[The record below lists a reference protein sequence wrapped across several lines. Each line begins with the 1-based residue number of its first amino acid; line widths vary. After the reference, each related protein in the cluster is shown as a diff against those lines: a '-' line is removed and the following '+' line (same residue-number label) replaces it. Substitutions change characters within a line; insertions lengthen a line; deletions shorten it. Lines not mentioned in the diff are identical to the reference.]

1 MNNYFYL
8 IEKIINGYNIN
19 FLDILFWLA
28 VLFSILVIISKNPIV
43 SVLYLIG
50 LFGSVSSYLLT
61 LGFHFMALSYL
72 IVYIGA
78 VSILFLFIL
87 MLINI
92 RISELQNNTSN
103 SILLSLLIIFILYN
117 TIWFILPFTIRN
129 LHENNI
135 LFSWIYNSKESINNN
150 PDIIWYTSNNWDSN
164 LAEINHISSIGNILY
179 SSHNIWL
186 LIVSYILLLAM
197 VGTITITINNK
208 NK

>member
-8 IEKIINGYNIN
+8 IEKTINGYNITL
-19 FLDILFWLA
+19 LDILFWFA
-28 VLFSILVIISKNPIV
+28 VLSSILVIISKNPII

-50 LFGSVSSYLLT
+50 LFGSVSCYLIS
-61 LGFHFMALSYL
+61 LGFHFIGLSYL

-92 RISELQNNTSN
+92 RISELQNNTNN
-103 SILLSLLIIFILYN
+103 SILLSVLIILLLYN
-117 TIWFILPFTIRN
+117 TIWPILPFTIKN
-129 LHENNI
+129 LHENNF
-135 LFSWIYNSKESINNN
+135 LLSWIFKSKESTDYSN
-150 PDIIWYTSNNWDSN
+150 IIWYSSNNWDNN
-164 LAEINHISSIGNILY
+164 LSEINHISSLGNVLY

-186 LIVSYILLLAM
+186 LVVSYILLLAM
-197 VGTITITINNK
+197 VGTISITINNK